1 MKENCNINEN
11 VFNNKFIDIINV
23 QKTNLDS
30 TPSIFKYNVYFIWL
44 GPTISNRYIFLHKI
58 EFSRSVFKIIYL

>member
-23 QKTNLDS
+23 QKTNLNS

-44 GPTISNRYIFLHKI
+44 GPTISNRYIF
-58 EFSRSVFKIIYL
+58 FT